1 MREAP
6 NVNVAEL
13 TGPLTGYFS
22 SGEFRAVSDAR
33 ACRLKRNDVLLLAVE
48 TARGCSTATVGLA
61 KKQTCDVSALAGEVD
76 HLRVRCA
83 VFGARC
89 PWTWRAPAR

>member
-13 TGPLTGYFS
+13 TGTLTGYFS

-33 ACRLKRNDVLLLAVE
+33 ACRLKRNYVLHFAE